1 MNNPVKS
8 RKMPLNAIETREKG
22 ELCGAMMITA
32 RSILSNLGVTR
43 EETKEANG
51 GEGGAVMIVETSL
64 RVSMLMWP
72 KVKTLPWR

>member
-43 EETKEANG
+43 EETKEAN
-51 GEGGAVMIVETSL
+51 EGRGVRL
-64 RVSMLMWP
+64 
-72 KVKTLPWR
+72 

>member
-1 MNNPVKS
+1 
-8 RKMPLNAIETREKG
+8 MPLNAIKNKG
-22 ELCGAMMITA
+22 KGRTLWSYDDNSKINIVKS
-32 RSILSNLGVTR
+32 RSDKRGDER
-43 EETKEANG
+43 GKW